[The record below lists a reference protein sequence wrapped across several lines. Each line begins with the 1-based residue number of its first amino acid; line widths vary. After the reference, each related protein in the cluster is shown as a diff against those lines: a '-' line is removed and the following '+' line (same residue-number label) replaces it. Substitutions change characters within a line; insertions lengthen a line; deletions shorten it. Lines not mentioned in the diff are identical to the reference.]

1 MAKTLR
7 SYFRSNKI
15 VLHIGES
22 GKWRKLT
29 DVDNDEMRSCSLC
42 GFFGMEYYN
51 FCPLCG
57 GDMRELK
64 ETKGDN

>member
-1 MAKTLR
+1 MAQTLK

-22 GKWRKLT
+22 GKWV
-29 DVDNDEMRSCSLC
+29 DVNKDGKGPCNLC
-42 GFFGMEYYN
+42 GFYGMEYYN